1 MLKAVIMVAVVICI
15 ALLIVGVRD
24 GSRFVVVEQQF
35 KLPKLKKNC
44 RFVMLSDLHNKVYGN
59 HNDKIVEAIDKAEPD
74 FILIAGDLVTSKA
87 KEPVDVGIE
96 LVNELSKRY
105 PIYYA
110 PGNHESKL
118 KWRPEYFGDKYSR
131 LVKGIEHPNVRI
143 LNNETINLEQYG
155 IALTGFEL
163 GLEYFTRFYKKEL
176 PRDYMEQQLGKAHNE
191 YCNVLMAHNP
201 QYFEEYAAWGADF
214 VLSGHVHGGIMRLPV
229 LGGVISPAYTL
240 FPKYDGGVFH
250 LGKATMLLGRGMGSH
265 TIQLRFFNPAEL
277 HVVNL
282 VKGES

>member
-1 MLKAVIMVAVVICI
+1 MLKALIMIAVIIII

-24 GSRFVVVEQQF
+24 GNRFVVVEQQF
-35 KLPKLKKNC
+35 KLPKLKSNC
-44 RFVMLSDLHNKVYGN
+44 RFVMISDLHNKVYGS
-59 HNDKIVEAIDKAEPD
+59 HNEEIVASIDKAKPD

-87 KEPVDVGIE
+87 KEPVDVGID
-96 LVNELSKRY
+96 LINELSKRY
-105 PIYYA
+105 RIYYA

-131 LVKGIEHPNVRI
+131 LVKGVEHPNVRF
-143 LNNETINLEQYG
+143 LNNETVLLEQYG

-163 GLEYFTRFYKKEL
+163 GLEYFTRFYKKDL
-176 PRDYMEQQLGKAHNE
+176 SKDYMEQQLGKTRNE

-214 VLSGHVHGGIMRLPV
+214 VLSGHVHGGIMRLPF

-250 LGKATMLLGRGMGSH
+250 LGKTTMLLGRGMGSH

-277 HVVNL
+277 HVVTL
-282 VKGES
+282 VKGE